1 MACSHGASAVL
12 AQFEKGKRGGCGARW
27 GGPRAPC
34 LTPQRRLKEE
44 EANVLTGV
52 ATVGCLLS
60 LAHALL
66 PRKEKVVASPPVT
79 TGRKLSVFDEAKK
92 KADESKRRR

>member
-1 MACSHGASAVL
+1 ML

-66 PRKEKVVASPPVT
+66 PRKEKVAKVVAASRQVPA
-79 TGRKLSVFDEAKK
+79 GRKLSVFDEAKK